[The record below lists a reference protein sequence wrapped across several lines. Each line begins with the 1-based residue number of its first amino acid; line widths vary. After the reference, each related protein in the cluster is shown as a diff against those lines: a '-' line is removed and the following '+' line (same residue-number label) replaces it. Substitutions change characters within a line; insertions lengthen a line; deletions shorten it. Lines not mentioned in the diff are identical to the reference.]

1 MTFTLNNL
9 ADLMDI
15 INASSKSNDMLPSFM
30 NRFDF
35 IDRYTTEDDS
45 YVFMCGDKNELV
57 LEFFDVGDV
66 YKRTL
71 SITYREPVNGHLTV
85 LEWDDLKR
93 MF

>member
-9 ADLMDI
+9 ADLMDT

-30 NRFDF
+30 KRFDF

-45 YVFMCGDKNELV
+45 IVFMCGDKNELE
-57 LEFFDVGDV
+57 LEFFEMNDV
-66 YKRTL
+66 YERTL
-71 SITYREPVNGHLTV
+71 SIMYREPANGHLTV